1 MLSQLETH
9 LVNHDY
15 AAAEK
20 LISPLYDVFHNQNEV
35 LMTLESLKAS
45 LQAHNPDSQKVL
57 NDLKNIL
64 VG

>member
-1 MLSQLETH
+1 MLCQLETH

-15 AAAEK
+15 EAAEK
-20 LISPLYDVFHNQNEV
+20 LISPLYDVFHDQNEL
-35 LMTLESLKAS
+35 LMTLENLKAS
-45 LQAHNPDSQKVL
+45 LQAHNPESQKVL